1 MAARLQALLTM
12 SVHQGISCIHGRVG
26 VWQTESPSP
35 AGAHA
40 GVGQSG
46 HAQQRKLDNQGQ
58 LP

>member
-1 MAARLQALLTM
+1 MAAYLQALLSM

-26 VWQTESPSP
+26 IWQIEPPSP

-40 GVGQSG
+40 GVGQPG
-46 HAQQRKLDNQGQ
+46 HAQQRILDNQGQ